1 MEGGGLKSDRGVDQV
16 VCSFGTADTP
26 SQGQTQESDIIGL
39 PPIGAEHDR
48 YALAR
53 SPTDASSVEGVSSF
67 MIPPAGGIQSTAP
80 ITNQIG
86 HDLHSP
92 KTGLAA
98 TTNQILNHS
107 NEFNPDL
114 FFMPFDNIGF
124 NTNFDWIF
132 ESSGIE
138 ECESDMFLNIANDQE
153 DSPSQLLPISAPK
166 TLTQSTTMPVV
177 IDDSVE
183 DGYSSGS
190 ERLFEHS
197 ESCRHSLIYHA
208 KCMGLFR
215 SEGNNHAP
223 LGATKQEKWQNY
235 IRAESSRRLGW
246 AVFQYDSSVA
256 YLHNNRPFLGLAD
269 LNFNLP
275 GSREH
280 WEAENADVWASFHPW
295 SKSVPLTSPLRPK
308 LASFF
313 DGSPDPAGNLSEEHL
328 LIISLMLLSMLWSI
342 KEFRSFPLEDLAR
355 PLGFENGRQAMMHAM
370 DQIKVP
376 ILAMADSHTQS
387 EMERLVDRTQL
398 AHIAHIY
405 GAGDLMNWLFPYLR
419 NDAERDTVKTRMLR
433 WANEDHRRTREVT
446 YHSAQILGLV
456 RHYPSLMPVQSF
468 LLFHAGVIL
477 SCMSFLLPE
486 SCTPCPGPP
495 IQLEKLGSEESADL
509 MRWLESGGSSVISLT
524 GVPSLCCPTGRRLV
538 LDQTASLL
546 KRHKTWGIAENLMK
560 VILSLSKQDA

>member
-1 MEGGGLKSDRGVDQV
+1 MSARAGNNIRNSQRHARYHCDICHRPFDRKDVLSRHMRVHDARRPPPGARRRACQPCAQSKTRCDVARPTCSSCARRKI

-138 ECESDMFLNIANDQE
+138 ECESDMFLNTANDQE

-183 DGYSSGS
+183 GG
-190 ERLFEHS
+190 
-197 ESCRHSLIYHA
+197 
-208 KCMGLFR
+208 
-215 SEGNNHAP
+215 P
-223 LGATKQEKWQNY
+223 LG
-235 IRAESSRRLGW
+235 G
-246 AVFQYDSSVA
+246 
-256 YLHNNRPFLGLAD
+256 
-269 LNFNLP
+269 
-275 GSREH
+275 
-280 WEAENADVWASFHPW
+280 
-295 SKSVPLTSPLRPK
+295 
-308 LASFF
+308 
-313 DGSPDPAGNLSEEHL
+313 L
-328 LIISLMLLSMLWSI
+328 LI
-342 KEFRSFPLEDLAR
+342 PQ
-355 PLGFENGRQAMMHAM
+355 P
-370 DQIKVP
+370 
-376 ILAMADSHTQS
+376 
-387 EMERLVDRTQL
+387 
-398 AHIAHIY
+398 
-405 GAGDLMNWLFPYLR
+405 
-419 NDAERDTVKTRMLR
+419 
-433 WANEDHRRTREVT
+433 
-446 YHSAQILGLV
+446 
-456 RHYPSLMPVQSF
+456 
-468 LLFHAGVIL
+468 
-477 SCMSFLLPE
+477 
-486 SCTPCPGPP
+486 
-495 IQLEKLGSEESADL
+495 
-509 MRWLESGGSSVISLT
+509 
-524 GVPSLCCPTGRRLV
+524 
-538 LDQTASLL
+538 
-546 KRHKTWGIAENLMK
+546 
-560 VILSLSKQDA
+560 

>member
-1 MEGGGLKSDRGVDQV
+1 MFVLCAKKDN
-16 VCSFGTADTP
+16 TP

-138 ECESDMFLNIANDQE
+138 ECESDMFLNTANDQE

-398 AHIAHIY
+398 AHVAHIY

-433 WANEDHRRTREVT
+433 WANEDHRRTRE
-446 YHSAQILGLV
+446 
-456 RHYPSLMPVQSF
+456 
-468 LLFHAGVIL
+468 
-477 SCMSFLLPE
+477 
-486 SCTPCPGPP
+486 
-495 IQLEKLGSEESADL
+495 LEKLGSEESADL

>member
-1 MEGGGLKSDRGVDQV
+1 MRVHDARRPPPGARRRACQPCAQSKTRCDVARPTCSSCARRKI

-138 ECESDMFLNIANDQE
+138 ECESDMFLNTANDQE

-183 DGYSSGS
+183 
-190 ERLFEHS
+190 
-197 ESCRHSLIYHA
+197 
-208 KCMGLFR
+208 
-215 SEGNNHAP
+215 
-223 LGATKQEKWQNY
+223 
-235 IRAESSRRLGW
+235 
-246 AVFQYDSSVA
+246 A

-355 PLGFENGRQAMMHAM
+355 PLGFEDGRQAMMHAM

-398 AHIAHIY
+398 AHVAHIY

-433 WANEDHRRTREVT
+433 WANEDHRRTRE
-446 YHSAQILGLV
+446 
-456 RHYPSLMPVQSF
+456 
-468 LLFHAGVIL
+468 
-477 SCMSFLLPE
+477 
-486 SCTPCPGPP
+486 
-495 IQLEKLGSEESADL
+495 LEKLGSEESADL

>member
-1 MEGGGLKSDRGVDQV
+1 MLGTIAIYAIGHSIAKT
-16 VCSFGTADTP
+16 FGTADTP

-138 ECESDMFLNIANDQE
+138 ECESDMFLNTANDQE
-153 DSPSQLLPISAPK
+153 DSPSQLLPISVPK

-183 DGYSSGS
+183 GGPLGGLLIPQPQDNSDHGDPWPLEVTRPPLKHIVLPPLVGRPQETSYSCG
-190 ERLFEHS
+190 RYFNVTPINDQTWHALHRCIQLPFEHS
-197 ESCRHSLIYHA
+197 TLQTVDLRNFPSKDELDHLIYHA

-355 PLGFENGRQAMMHAM
+355 PLGFEDGRQAMMHAM

-398 AHIAHIY
+398 AHVAHIY

-433 WANEDHRRTREVT
+433 WANEDHRRTRE
-446 YHSAQILGLV
+446 
-456 RHYPSLMPVQSF
+456 
-468 LLFHAGVIL
+468 
-477 SCMSFLLPE
+477 
-486 SCTPCPGPP
+486 
-495 IQLEKLGSEESADL
+495 
-509 MRWLESGGSSVISLT
+509 
-524 GVPSLCCPTGRRLV
+524 
-538 LDQTASLL
+538 TASLL

>member
-1 MEGGGLKSDRGVDQV
+1 MLGTIAIYAIGHSIAKT
-16 VCSFGTADTP
+16 FGTADTP

-138 ECESDMFLNIANDQE
+138 ECESDMFLNTANDQE

-183 DGYSSGS
+183 GGP
-190 ERLFEHS
+190 LGGL
-197 ESCRHSLIYHA
+197 LIPQPQDNSDHGDPWPLE
-208 KCMGLFR
+208 CMGLFR

-398 AHIAHIY
+398 AHVAHIY

-433 WANEDHRRTREVT
+433 WANEDHRRTRE
-446 YHSAQILGLV
+446 
-456 RHYPSLMPVQSF
+456 
-468 LLFHAGVIL
+468 
-477 SCMSFLLPE
+477 
-486 SCTPCPGPP
+486 
-495 IQLEKLGSEESADL
+495 LEKLGSEESADL